1 MKRPA
6 ALVAGL
12 CAGARWRAVLMAG
25 LCAGLSAASAPAARP
40 ESAPPPSPAVA
51 VTSRPEGAML
61 SVDGVPRGVTPAS
74 VHLFPG
80 RHVARLELEGAPAT
94 YAEFE
99 SGESPSDVFFE
110 LPAPSVTVLLDTEPQ
125 GAAATLD
132 GAFVGT
138 TPVLLPELAP
148 GRHSFGLSLD
158 GHRDAVLE
166 EDLAAPAPVRVF
178 ARLVPS
184 SATLRVTSDPAG
196 ASVVVGG
203 VPRGASPVDV
213 SGIPEGET
221 EVEVSLPGHASF
233 RRRVKL
239 ASGDDVPLHAALEP
253 LPTELR
259 VVTVPAGASVY
270 VDDEPRGAA
279 PLAITNALP
288 GSFRV
293 RVRLEGY
300 DPLARTVELGPGEH
314 STQEFRLRPNT
325 GSVSLSTSPALVT
338 VSVDG
343 RRAGATEAKPG
354 ASDAVS
360 RELVLRVPAGVR
372 TVELSRPGYR
382 TETRTVEVGRDRTA
396 TLGTIELERL
406 FIPDVAVV
414 TRNGTTVRGMFKERS
429 GGFYRVE
436 TAPGLVH
443 SIPLADIES
452 VQTIRS
458 DAGPD
463 TAP

>member
-1 MKRPA
+1 
-6 ALVAGL
+6 
-12 CAGARWRAVLMAG
+12 
-25 LCAGLSAASAPAARP
+25 
-40 ESAPPPSPAVA
+40 
-51 VTSRPEGAML
+51 ML

-99 SGESPSDVFFE
+99 SGESPSDVFVE

-184 SATLRVTSDPAG
+184 SATLRVTSD
-196 ASVVVGG
+196 
-203 VPRGASPVDV
+203 
-213 SGIPEGET
+213 
-221 EVEVSLPGHASF
+221 
-233 RRRVKL
+233 
-239 ASGDDVPLHAALEP
+239 
-253 LPTELR
+253 
-259 VVTVPAGASVY
+259 PAGASVY

-360 RELVLRVPAGVR
+360 RELVLRVPAGAR

-382 TETRTVEVGRDRTA
+382 TETRSVEVGRDRTA

>member
-1 MKRPA
+1 MKRA
-6 ALVAGL
+6 ALLVAGL
-12 CAGARWRAVLMAG
+12 CAGL
-25 LCAGLSAASAPAARP
+25 LAAPAPAAKP
-40 ESAPPPSPAVA
+40 EAPPPPSPAVA

-80 RHVARLELEGAPAT
+80 RHVVRLELPGAPAT

-148 GRHSFGLSLD
+148 GKHSFGLSLD

-184 SATLRVTSDPAG
+184 SATLRVTSDPDG

-203 VPRGASPVDV
+203 VPRGAAPVDV
-213 SGIPEGET
+213 SGVPEGET
-221 EVEVSLPGHASF
+221 AVEVSMPGYSSF
-233 RRRVKL
+233 RRQVKL

-253 LPTELR
+253 LPAELR
-259 VVTVPAGASVY
+259 VVTVPAGANVY
-270 VDDEPRGAA
+270 VDDELRGVS
-279 PLAITNALP
+279 PLVVSNAVP

-293 RVRLEGY
+293 RVRLDGH
-300 DPLARTVELGPGEH
+300 DQLARTVELGPGEH

-325 GSVSLSTSPALVT
+325 GSLSLATSPALVT
-338 VSVDG
+338 VAVDG
-343 RRAGATEAKPG
+343 KRVGATEAKAG

-360 RELVLRVPAGVR
+360 KELVVRVPAGTR
-372 TVELSRPGYR
+372 AVELSRPGYK

-396 TLGTIELERL
+396 SLGTVELERL

-443 SIPLADIES
+443 SIPVADIES
-452 VQTIRS
+452 VQTLRS
-458 DAGPD
+458 GADPD

>member
-1 MKRPA
+1 MKRL
-6 ALVAGL
+6 AL
-12 CAGARWRAVLMAG
+12 AVLMVG
-25 LCAGLSAASAPAARP
+25 LRADLSAARP
-40 ESAPPPSPAVA
+40 ESAPTPSPAVA

-110 LPAPSVTVLLDTEPQ
+110 LPAPSVTVL
-125 GAAATLD
+125 D

-148 GRHSFGLSLD
+148 GKHSFGLSLD

-203 VPRGASPVDV
+203 VPRGAAPVDV

-360 RELVLRVPAGVR
+360 RELVLRVPAGTR

>member
-1 MKRPA
+1 MRRAPLA
-6 ALVAGL
+6 ALAALAIGL
-12 CAGARWRAVLMAG
+12 PAFLH
-25 LCAGLSAASAPAARP
+25 AAAPP
-40 ESAPPPSPAVA
+40 APPPAPAVA

-61 SVDGVPRGVTPAS
+61 TVDGVPRGVTPAS

-94 YAEFE
+94 YVEFE

-148 GRHSFGLSLD
+148 GRHAFGLALD
-158 GHRDAVLE
+158 GHRAAVLE
-166 EDLAAPAPVRVF
+166 EDLAAPTPVRVF

-184 SATLRVTSDPAG
+184 SATLRVSSEPAG
-196 ASVVVGG
+196 AAVAVGG
-203 VPRGASPVDV
+203 VPRGAAPVDV

-221 EVEVSLPGHASF
+221 DVEVSLPGYASF
-233 RRRVKL
+233 RRRVRL
-239 ASGDDVPLHAALEP
+239 ASGDDVPLLAALEP
-253 LPTELR
+253 LPNELR

-279 PLAITNALP
+279 PLVVTNALP

-293 RVRLEGY
+293 RVHLEGH
-300 DPLARTVELGPGEH
+300 DPLARTVALGPGEH

-325 GSVSLSTSPALVT
+325 GSLTLSTSPALVT

-343 RRAGATEAKPG
+343 RRAGATAAKPG
-354 ASDAVS
+354 VSDSVS
-360 RELVLRVPAGVR
+360 QELVLRVPAGTR
-372 TVELSRPGYR
+372 SVELSRPGYR

-396 TLGTIELERL
+396 SLGTVELERL

-414 TRNGTTVRGMFKERS
+414 TRNGTTVRGMFKERA

-443 SIPLADIES
+443 SIPVDDIES

-458 DAGPD
+458 DA
-463 TAP
+463 APGAQP